1 MSLAPYG
8 GDQLPTKWSL
18 DEFGRYLSF
27 QAHRMYFW
35 LRHIAPVLVKTQLQQ
50 MERNIVNN
58 IPFVSDDGKR
68 DIKRWLGH
76 YDPSHFQG
84 SIDNVRIGHNVYQGG
99 AIGMNIYVTFTV
111 RNMKN
116 VDGGVAVYFYHND
129 GRKLRDTNNSY
140 NTPDGQVAAST
151 PFAPGFDNALYT
163 DLILF
168 IPLSELH
175 LGSGRFNLYFDIEL
189 YDVRSNTHFSR
200 SPGYYYF
207 DYWQNAQ

>member
-1 MSLAPYG
+1 MSLTPYG
-8 GDQLPTKWSL
+8 GDQLPSRWSF

-27 QAHRMYFW
+27 QAYRMYFW
-35 LRHIAPVLVKTQLQQ
+35 LSHIAPIVVKTQLQQ

-76 YDPSHFQG
+76 YDPSYFQG
-84 SIDNVRIGHNVYQGG
+84 SIDSVRMEHGVYQGG
-99 AIGMNIYVTFTV
+99 QVGMNICVTFTV

-116 VDGGVAVYFYHND
+116 VEGKVAVYFYLND
-129 GRKLRDTNNSY
+129 GRKLRDLNNSH
-140 NTPDGQVAAST
+140 NTPDGQVAVSA
-151 PFAPGFDNALYT
+151 PFTPGFDNALYT
-163 DLILF
+163 DFVVF

-175 LGSGRFNLYFDIEL
+175 LGSGRFSLYFDIEI

-200 SPGYYYF
+200 SPSYYYF
-207 DYWQNAQ
+207 DYWQNP